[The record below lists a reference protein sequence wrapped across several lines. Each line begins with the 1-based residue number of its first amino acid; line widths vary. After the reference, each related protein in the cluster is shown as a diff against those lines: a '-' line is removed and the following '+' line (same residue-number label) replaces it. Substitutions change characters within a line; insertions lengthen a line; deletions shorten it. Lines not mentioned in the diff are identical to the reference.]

1 MFEYSNEFKLKVLNY
16 QQEHHLSD
24 PETHPKQDKH
34 RDVCKKKE
42 IKVKLKRSD
51 PSIFSCYNEMI

>member
-16 QQEHHLSD
+16 QQEHYLSD

-34 RDVCKKKE
+34 KTRVAC
-42 IKVKLKRSD
+42 
-51 PSIFSCYNEMI
+51 

>member
-24 PETHPKQDKH
+24 SETHPKQDKH
-34 RDVCKKKE
+34 RGVCKKKE
-42 IKVKLKRSD
+42 SD
-51 PSIFSCYNEMI
+51 RACPEKGY